1 MLNKPK
7 FWDRKHESFYSLIFS
22 PLTIFLKLVNWFSQF
37 IDKKKFKIKTICVG
51 NIYIGGTGKTPLTI
65 EIFKILKVLKQRSI
79 IIKKYY
85 KNQKDEQ
92 KLLSKIG
99 PIISNNSRI
108 FSLTLAEKQGYKMAV
123 IDDGLQDKKIDYDL
137 KIVCFDKEVFLGNGK
152 LLPAG
157 PLRENINS
165 LKNYDVVFFNGVSNL
180 KKEDREKI
188 KNINKNIEIF
198 ETHQKLL
205 NINEIKKN
213 KNYLIFSGIGNP
225 SNFKN
230 LLLKNKIQIKKTLV
244 YPDHYNYS
252 LNDLKFIENLAKKL
266 KLKILTTEK
275 DYLRINN
282 FDKKNIKFIKMKL
295 EIKRKKSLI
304 QLIRK
309 I

>member
-7 FWDRKHESFYSLIFS
+7 FWDKKHESFFSLIFL
-22 PLTIFLKLVNWFSQF
+22 PLTILLILVNWLSQF
-37 IDKKKFKIKTICVG
+37 INKKKFKIKTICVG

-65 EIFKILKVLKQRSI
+65 EIFKILKALKQNSI

-85 KNQKDEQ
+85 KKQKDEQ
-92 KLLSKIG
+92 KILSKIG
-99 PIISNNSRI
+99 PIISRNSRI

-157 PLRENINS
+157 PLRENLNS
-165 LKNYDVVFFNGVSNL
+165 LRNYDVVFFNGVSSL
-180 KKEDREKI
+180 KKEYLERI
-188 KNINKNIEIF
+188 KKVNNNIKIF

-205 NINEIKKN
+205 NLNKIKKN
-213 KNYLIFSGIGNP
+213 RNYLMFSGIGNP

-230 LLLKNKIQIKKTLV
+230 LLLKNKIKIKKTLI

-252 LNDLKFIENLAKKL
+252 LNDLKYIEKLAKKL
-266 KLKILTTEK
+266 KLKIITTEK

-282 FDKKNIKFIKMKL
+282 FDKKNIEFIKMKL
-295 EIKRKKSLI
+295 EIKKRKSLI
-304 QLIRK
+304 QLIKK

>member
-1 MLNKPK
+1 MLI
-7 FWDRKHESFYSLIFS
+7 LI
-22 PLTIFLKLVNWFSQF
+22 NWLSQF

-65 EIFKILKVLKQRSI
+65 EIFRILTALKQKSV

-99 PIISNNSRI
+99 PIISRNSRI
-108 FSLTLAEKQGYKMAV
+108 DSLTLAEKQGYKVAV

-137 KIVCFDKEVFLGNGK
+137 KIACFDKEVFLGNGK
-152 LLPAG
+152 LLQAG
-157 PLRENINS
+157 PLRENLSS

-180 KKEDREKI
+180 KKEDRDEI
-188 KNINKNIEIF
+188 KKVNNNIEIF
-198 ETHQKLL
+198 ETYQKIL
-205 NINEIKKN
+205 NIKKIKKN

-225 SNFKN
+225 SNFKS
-230 LLLKNKIQIKKTLV
+230 LLLKNKIKVKKTLV

-252 LNDLKFIENLAKKL
+252 LNDLKFIENMAEKL
-266 KLKILTTEK
+266 KLKIITTEK

-282 FDKKNIKFIKMKL
+282 FDKKNIEFIKMKL
-295 EIKRKKSLI
+295 EIKRKKSLM
-304 QLIRK
+304 QLIK
-309 I
+309 KYENNQIFFSIYIHLFILFHL

>member
-7 FWDRKHESFYSLIFS
+7 FWDRKHESFYSLIFL
-22 PLTIFLKLVNWFSQF
+22 PLTILLILINWLSHFVN
-37 IDKKKFKIKTICVG
+37 KKKFKIKTICVG

-65 EIFKILKVLKQRSI
+65 EIFKILKALKQKSV

-99 PIISNNSRI
+99 PIISRNSRI
-108 FSLTLAEKQGYKMAV
+108 DSLTLAEKQGYKMAV

-157 PLRENINS
+157 PLRENLNS
-165 LKNYDVVFFNGVSNL
+165 LKNYDVVFFNGVNNL
-180 KKEDREKI
+180 KKEDRDEIKKI
-188 KNINKNIEIF
+188 NNNIEIF

-205 NINEIKKN
+205 NIKKIKKN
-213 KNYLIFSGIGNP
+213 KNYLVFSGIGNP
-225 SNFKN
+225 SNFKS
-230 LLLKNKIQIKKTLV
+230 LLLKNKIKVKKTLV

-266 KLKILTTEK
+266 KLKIITTEK

-282 FDKKNIKFIKMKL
+282 FEKKNIEFIKMKL
-295 EIKRKKSLI
+295 EIKRKKSLM
-304 QLIRK
+304 QLIKK

>member
-7 FWDRKHESFYSLIFS
+7 FWDRKHETFYSLIFL
-22 PLTIFLKLVNWFSQF
+22 PLTILLILINWLSQF
-37 IDKKKFKIKTICVG
+37 INKKKFKIKTICVG

-65 EIFKILKVLKQRSI
+65 EIFKILTALKQKSV

-99 PIISNNSRI
+99 PIISRNSRI
-108 FSLTLAEKQGYKMAV
+108 VSLTLAEKQGYKVAV

-137 KIVCFDKEVFLGNGK
+137 KIVCFDKEVFLGNRK

-157 PLRENINS
+157 PLRENLSS

-180 KKEDREKI
+180 KKEERDEIKKI
-188 KNINKNIEIF
+188 NNNIEIF
-198 ETHQKLL
+198 ETDQKIL
-205 NINEIKKN
+205 NIKKIKKN
-213 KNYLIFSGIGNP
+213 RNYLIFSGIGNP
-225 SNFKN
+225 SNFKS
-230 LLLKNKIQIKKTLV
+230 LLLKNKIKVKKTLV

-266 KLKILTTEK
+266 KLKIITTEK

-282 FDKKNIKFIKMKL
+282 FDKKNIEFIKMKL
-295 EIKRKKSLI
+295 EVKRKKSLI

>member
-1 MLNKPK
+1 MLTKPK
-7 FWDRKHESFYSLIFS
+7 FWDKKHENFYSLLLLPFTILLIF
-22 PLTIFLKLVNWFSQF
+22 INWLSKF
-37 IDKKKFKIKTICVG
+37 INKKKFKIKTICVG
-51 NIYIGGTGKTPLTI
+51 NIYVGGTGKTPLTI
-65 EIFKILKVLKQRSI
+65 EIFKILKTLKQKSI

-99 PIISNNSRI
+99 PIISRDSRI
-108 FSLTLAEKQGYKMAV
+108 VSLILAEKQGYNVAV

-137 KIVCFDKEVFLGNGK
+137 KIVCFDKEIFLGNGK
-152 LLPAG
+152 LLPSG
-157 PLRENINS
+157 PLRENLNS

-180 KKEDREKI
+180 KKEDRDKI
-188 KNINKNIEIF
+188 KKINNNIEIF

-205 NINEIKKN
+205 NINKIKKN

-230 LLLKNKIQIKKTLV
+230 LLLKNKIKIKKTLI

-266 KLKILTTEK
+266 KLKIITTEK

-282 FDKKNIKFIKMKL
+282 FDKKNIEFIKMKL
-295 EIKRKKSLI
+295 EIKREKSLI

>member
-7 FWDRKHESFYSLIFS
+7 FWDRKHESFYSLIFL
-22 PLTIFLKLVNWFSQF
+22 PLTILLILINWLSQF

-65 EIFKILKVLKQRSI
+65 EIFKILKALKQKSV

-99 PIISNNSRI
+99 PIISRNSRTV
-108 FSLTLAEKQGYKMAV
+108 SLTLAEKQGYKVAV

-137 KIVCFDKEVFLGNGK
+137 KIVCFDKEVFLGNSK

-157 PLRENINS
+157 PLRENLNS

-180 KKEDREKI
+180 KKEDREKV
-188 KNINKNIEIF
+188 KKINNNIEIF
-198 ETHQKLL
+198 ETHQKIL
-205 NINEIKKN
+205 NINKIKKN

-225 SNFKN
+225 SNFKS
-230 LLLKNKIQIKKTLV
+230 LLLKNKIKVKKTLV

-266 KLKILTTEK
+266 KLKIITTEK

-282 FDKKNIKFIKMKL
+282 LDKKNIEFIKMKL

>member
-1 MLNKPK
+1 M
-7 FWDRKHESFYSLIFS
+7 
-22 PLTIFLKLVNWFSQF
+22 
-37 IDKKKFKIKTICVG
+37 G
-51 NIYIGGTGKTPLTI
+51 NIYVGGTGKTPLTI
-65 EIFKILKVLKQRSI
+65 EIFKILTALKQKSV

-99 PIISNNSRI
+99 PIISRNSRTV
-108 FSLTLAEKQGYKMAV
+108 SLTLAEKQGYKVAV

-157 PLRENINS
+157 PLRENLSS

-180 KKEDREKI
+180 KKEDRDEI
-188 KNINKNIEIF
+188 KKVNNNIEIF
-198 ETHQKLL
+198 ETYQKIL
-205 NINEIKKN
+205 NIKKIKKN

-225 SNFKN
+225 SNFKS
-230 LLLKNKIQIKKTLV
+230 LLLKNKIKVKKTLV

-266 KLKILTTEK
+266 KLKIITTEK

-282 FDKKNIKFIKMKL
+282 FNKKNIEFIKMKL
-295 EIKRKKSLI
+295 EVKRKKSLI

>member
-7 FWDRKHESFYSLIFS
+7 FWDKKHESFYSLIFL
-22 PLTIFLKLVNWFSQF
+22 PLTILLILINWLSQF

-65 EIFKILKVLKQRSI
+65 EIFKILKALKQKSV

-99 PIISNNSRI
+99 PIISHNSRTV
-108 FSLTLAEKQGYKMAV
+108 SLTLAEKQGYKVAV

-137 KIVCFDKEVFLGNGK
+137 KIVCFDKEVFLGNSK

-157 PLRENINS
+157 PLRENLNS

-180 KKEDREKI
+180 KKEDREKV
-188 KNINKNIEIF
+188 KKINNNIEIF
-198 ETHQKLL
+198 ETHQKIL
-205 NINEIKKN
+205 NINKIKKN

-225 SNFKN
+225 SNFKS
-230 LLLKNKIQIKKTLV
+230 LLLKNRIKVKKTLV

-266 KLKILTTEK
+266 KLKIITTEK

-282 FDKKNIKFIKMKL
+282 FNKKNIEFIKMSL